1 MIFDATP
8 RARSF
13 HLVESDLK
21 FKNINTNL
29 NIEGSK
35 NSKIMGT
42 LVYDKK
48 IFISHLTYENNCQKY
63 NISYAKINLEN
74 LIFEN
79 FFKSESCGENL
90 NAGRMKVFDFNGSNG
105 LLATIGGEKLNQP
118 TDKPQNKNSDVGKI
132 IFIDF
137 KNKKKEIFSMGHRNP
152 QGLFVQDNI
161 IIATEHGPKG
171 GDEINKIEFGKN
183 YGWPIAS
190 YGTAYQHVK
199 KNKNKKYLK
208 NHLDNNFE
216 EPIFSF
222 VPSIGISEIIK
233 IPKKFSQNWD
243 NNFLLSSLNGGSL
256 FRIRFDSKFEK
267 VIFIEKIFIDR
278 RIRDLKYLDKYNS
291 ILLALEDWKEIG
303 ILRKIDSQ

>member
-1 MIFDATP
+1 M
-8 RARSF
+8 
-13 HLVESDLK
+13 
-21 FKNINTNL
+21 
-29 NIEGSK
+29 
-35 NSKIMGT
+35 
-42 LVYDKK
+42 
-48 IFISHLTYENNCQKY
+48 
-63 NISYAKINLEN
+63 EN

-79 FFKSESCGENL
+79 FKSESCGENL
-90 NAGRMKVFDFNGSNG
+90 NAGRMRDSNFNGSNG

-137 KNKKKEIFSMGHRNP
+137 KSKKKKFSIGRKSTRSFCKREYNNRNR
-152 QGLFVQDNI
+152 
-161 IIATEHGPKG
+161 HGPKG

-199 KNKNKKYLK
+199 KNKNKKYFK

-233 IPKKFSQNWD
+233 VPNKFSQSWN

-256 FRIRFDSKFEK
+256 FRIDSTQN
-267 VIFIEKIFIDR
+267 
-278 RIRDLKYLDKYNS
+278 LKKLF
-291 ILLALEDWKEIG
+291 LLKNFC
-303 ILRKIDSQ
+303 KSKN